1 MGPIVRA
8 SARSRRDAG
17 VLASVALATVA
28 LSACGG
34 AAEEP
39 GELVAVPY
47 QEQEAPEDA
56 AADPDPGAQEPAAP
70 SEDGEASAAGA
81 SEAASMGDGAADGGV
96 PLAAVRAFL
105 DARDEG
111 VAGRDHLLADLTEDG
126 TQELA
131 VATVGADGVTIE
143 IARWNGDDLELAER
157 RDVGPA
163 DGVGRLRL
171 AELDGEASWLL
182 LLPIR
187 HEGSL
192 QVAAWTPGERGGL
205 RSPSDCPLGGVVALR
220 SSVGQRHELRCEPG
234 SASDALVWDEGSF
247 RPQPLLDDSAT
258 SAVEGGRP
266 GPGEGPNG

>member
-8 SARSRRDAG
+8 YARSRRDAG

-28 LSACGG
+28 LAACGG

-47 QEQEAPEDA
+47 EEEAAEDA
-56 AADPDPGAQEPAAP
+56 AADPDPDAQEPTAP
-70 SEDGEASAAGA
+70 SEDGEASTAGA
-81 SEAASMGDGAADGGV
+81 SEAASTGDGAADGRV

-131 VATVGADGVTIE
+131 VATVGADGATVE

-163 DGVGRLRL
+163 EAVGRLRL
-171 AELDGEASWLL
+171 VELDGEASRLL
-182 LLPIR
+182 LMPVR
-187 HEGSL
+187 HEGAL
-192 QVAAWTPGERGGL
+192 QVAAWTPGEEGGL
-205 RSPSDCPLGGVVALR
+205 RTPSDCPLGGVVALR

-247 RPQPLLDDSAT
+247 RPQSLLDDSAT
-258 SAVEGGRP
+258 SAVEDGRSSWT
-266 GPGEGPNG
+266 G